1 MNDYQTILPY
11 VTSLE
16 HRGRAGEGSAT
27 QTEGGVSQRQGQL
40 VGSSDRAM
48 GFATYA
54 VASEQGVN
62 DTAGS
67 TVSGLQKQNILLT
80 HRPN

>member
-1 MNDYQTILPY
+1 MNDYKTIMPY

-16 HRGRAGEGSAT
+16 HHGRAGEGLAT
-27 QTEGGVSQRQGQL
+27 QTEDGVSRRQGQL
-40 VGSSDRAM
+40 VRSSDRAM

-54 VASEQGVN
+54 NASELGVN
-62 DTAGS
+62 DLTGS
-67 TVSGLQKQNILLT
+67 TGSGLQKQTTLLT

>member
-1 MNDYQTILPY
+1 MDDYKTILPY
-11 VTSLE
+11 ATSLE
-16 HRGRAGEGSAT
+16 HHGRAGEGSAT

-40 VGSSDRAM
+40 VRSSDRAM

-54 VASEQGVN
+54 DATELGVN

-67 TVSGLQKQNILLT
+67 TASGLQKQTILLK